1 LWVSGTPLDLPRPT
15 AHFIA
20 MTESAPIKPAE
31 LNPLLKLAL
40 DLGPLL
46 LFFFVNGR
54 FGIYAA
60 TGSFM
65 VATVVSLIVTYVL
78 IRRIA
83 IMPLVSA
90 IVVMVFG
97 GLTIWFQNETFIK
110 VKPTIIYS
118 LFAILL
124 LGGLAFGRSLIAIVL
139 DSMFSL
145 DADGWKKLTL
155 RWGLFFLVMAVVNE
169 IVWRSVSTDAWV
181 AFKTFGFLPLTV
193 LFALA
198 QTPLMMRHAADKK

>member
-1 LWVSGTPLDLPRPT
+1 
-15 AHFIA
+15 
-20 MTESAPIKPAE
+20 
-31 LNPLLKLAL
+31 
-40 DLGPLL
+40 
-46 LFFFVNGR
+46 
-54 FGIYAA
+54 
-60 TGSFM
+60 
-65 VATVVSLIVTYVL
+65 VATIVSLIVTYVL

-110 VKPTIIYS
+110 VKPTIIYT
-118 LFAILL
+118 LFAVLL
-124 LGGLAFGRSLIAIVL
+124 LGGLALGRSLIALVL
-139 DSMFSL
+139 DSMFNL
-145 DADGWKKLTL
+145 DAEGWKKLTL

-193 LFALA
+193 VFALA
-198 QTPLMMRHAADKK
+198 QTPLMMRHSTEKK

>member
-1 LWVSGTPLDLPRPT
+1 
-15 AHFIA
+15 
-20 MTESAPIKPAE
+20 MTESAPTKPAE

-65 VATVVSLIVTYVL
+65 VATIVSLIVTYVL

-145 DADGWKKLTL
+145 DAEGWRKLTL
-155 RWGLFFLVMAVVNE
+155 RWGLFFVVMAVVNE

-193 LFALA
+193 VFALA
-198 QTPLMMRHAADKK
+198 QTPLMLRHATEKK

>member
-1 LWVSGTPLDLPRPT
+1 
-15 AHFIA
+15 
-20 MTESAPIKPAE
+20 MTDPAQTKSTE
-31 LNPLLKLAL
+31 LNPILKLAL

-46 LFFFVNGR
+46 LFFFVNAR
-54 FGIYAA
+54 WGIYAA
-60 TGSFM
+60 TGTFM
-65 VATVVSLIVTYVL
+65 VATIVSLIVTYVL

-145 DADGWKKLTL
+145 DAEGWRKLTL
-155 RWGLFFLVMAVVNE
+155 RWGLFFVVMAVVNE
-169 IVWRSVSTDAWV
+169 FVWRSVSTDAWV

-198 QTPLMMRHAADKK
+198 QTPLMLRHSSEKK

>member
-1 LWVSGTPLDLPRPT
+1 MT
-15 AHFIA
+15 APS
-20 MTESAPIKPAE
+20 ESKPAE
-31 LNPLLKLAL
+31 LNPILKLAL

-46 LFFFVNGR
+46 LFFFVNAR
-54 FGIYAA
+54 WGIYAA
-60 TGSFM
+60 TGTFM
-65 VATVVSLIVTYVL
+65 VATIVSLIVTYVL

-110 VKPTIIYS
+110 VKPTIIYT
-118 LFAILL
+118 LFAVLL
-124 LGGLAFGRSLIAIVL
+124 LGGLALGRSLIALVL
-139 DSMFSL
+139 DSMFNL
-145 DADGWKKLTL
+145 DAEGWKKLTL

-198 QTPLMMRHAADKK
+198 QTPLMMRHSTEKK

>member
-1 LWVSGTPLDLPRPT
+1 MTAPT
-15 AHFIA
+15 KAR
-20 MTESAPIKPAE
+20 PAE
-31 LNPLLKLAL
+31 LNPILKLAL

-46 LFFFVNGR
+46 LFFFVNAR
-54 FGIYAA
+54 WGIYGA
-60 TGSFM
+60 TGAFM
-65 VATVVSLIVTYVL
+65 VATIVSLIVTYVL

-110 VKPTIIYS
+110 VKPTIIYA
-118 LFAILL
+118 LFAVLL
-124 LGGLAFGRSLIAIVL
+124 LGGLAMGRSLIAVVL
-139 DSMFSL
+139 DSMFKL
-145 DADGWKKLTL
+145 DAEGWKKLTL
-155 RWGLFFLVMAVVNE
+155 RWGLFFVAMAVVNE

-193 LFALA
+193 VFALA
-198 QTPLMMRHAADKK
+198 QTPLMMRHSTEKPKG

>member
-1 LWVSGTPLDLPRPT
+1 MT
-15 AHFIA
+15 APS
-20 MTESAPIKPAE
+20 ESKPAE
-31 LNPLLKLAL
+31 LNPILKLAL

-46 LFFFVNGR
+46 LFFFVNAR
-54 FGIYAA
+54 WGIYAA
-60 TGSFM
+60 TGAFM
-65 VATVVSLIVTYVL
+65 VATIVSLIVTYVL

-110 VKPTIIYS
+110 VKPTIIYT

-124 LGGLAFGRSLIAIVL
+124 LGGLALGRSLIALVL

-145 DADGWKKLTL
+145 DTDGWKKLTL

-198 QTPLMMRHAADKK
+198 QTPLMMRHSTEKK

>member
-1 LWVSGTPLDLPRPT
+1 
-15 AHFIA
+15 
-20 MTESAPIKPAE
+20 MTEPAQTKPAE

-46 LFFFVNGR
+46 LFFFVNAR

-65 VATVVSLIVTYVL
+65 VATIVSLVVTYAL

-118 LFAILL
+118 LFAVLL
-124 LGGLAFGRSLIAIVL
+124 LGGLAFGRSLIAMVL

-145 DADGWKKLTL
+145 DAEGWKKLTL
-155 RWGLFFLVMAVVNE
+155 RWGLFFVVMAVVNE

-193 LFALA
+193 VFALA
-198 QTPLMMRHAADKK
+198 QTPLMLRHAADKK

>member
-1 LWVSGTPLDLPRPT
+1 MT
-15 AHFIA
+15 APS
-20 MTESAPIKPAE
+20 ESKPAE
-31 LNPLLKLAL
+31 LNPILKLAL

-46 LFFFVNGR
+46 LFFFVNAR
-54 FGIYAA
+54 WGIYAA
-60 TGSFM
+60 TGAFM
-65 VATVVSLIVTYVL
+65 VATIVSLIVTYVL

-110 VKPTIIYS
+110 VKPTIIYT
-118 LFAILL
+118 LFAVLL
-124 LGGLAFGRSLIAIVL
+124 LGGLALGRSLIALVL
-139 DSMFSL
+139 DSMFNL
-145 DADGWKKLTL
+145 DAEGWKKLTL

-198 QTPLMMRHAADKK
+198 QTPLMMRHSAEKK